1 MTREETP
8 ADAGGNPAAEEAGV
22 SSPHDSPEHLAVI
35 MDGNA
40 RSANRQN
47 RLRAEGHARGAEVLR
62 DMTRWVRER
71 GISQMTCYAL
81 STENYLERPREEVD
95 FLLDLLARYLRSE
108 REELDRLG
116 ICFRVIGRTAELP
129 DETGQLL
136 EETVAL
142 TKQNRD
148 LVLRLAIN
156 YGGRAELNDA
166 VSRLQNSAAGTQ
178 LKDCLYEPEMP
189 DVDLL
194 IRSGGEIRLSNF
206 LPWQTSYAELHFS
219 PVLWPDF
226 TEADLDQALDQYS
239 RRTRRFGRLP
249 AWDSEAQ

>member
-1 MTREETP
+1 MTRDEIPAEAGDTPVEEET
-8 ADAGGNPAAEEAGV
+8 EV
-22 SSPHDSPEHLAVI
+22 SSPHDPPEHLAVI
-35 MDGNA
+35 MDGNG
-40 RSANRQN
+40 RWANRQN
-47 RLRAEGHARGAEVLR
+47 RSRAEGHARGAEVLR

-71 GISQMTCYAL
+71 RISQLTCYAL

-108 REELDRLG
+108 REELNRLG
-116 ICFRVIGRTAELP
+116 ICFRVIGRIAELP
-129 DETGQLL
+129 RESRELL
-136 EETVAL
+136 EETVSL
-142 TKQNRD
+142 TRQNRD

-156 YGGRAELNDA
+156 YGGRAELDDA
-166 VSRLQNSAAGTQ
+166 ATLLQGSVEGT
-178 LKDCLYEPEMP
+178 KMEECLYEPGMP

-249 AWDSEAQ
+249 AWDSEAE

>member
-35 MDGNA
+35 MDGNG
-40 RSANRQN
+40 RWANRQN
-47 RLRAEGHARGAEVLR
+47 RSRAEGHARGAEVLR

-116 ICFRVIGRTAELP
+116 I
-129 DETGQLL
+129 
-136 EETVAL
+136 
-142 TKQNRD
+142 
-148 LVLRLAIN
+148 
-156 YGGRAELNDA
+156 
-166 VSRLQNSAAGTQ
+166 
-178 LKDCLYEPEMP
+178 
-189 DVDLL
+189 
-194 IRSGGEIRLSNF
+194 
-206 LPWQTSYAELHFS
+206 
-219 PVLWPDF
+219 
-226 TEADLDQALDQYS
+226 
-239 RRTRRFGRLP
+239 
-249 AWDSEAQ
+249 

>member
-1 MTREETP
+1 MTRDEIPAEAGDTPVEEET
-8 ADAGGNPAAEEAGV
+8 EV
-22 SSPHDSPEHLAVI
+22 SSSHDPPEHLAVI
-35 MDGNA
+35 MDGNG
-40 RSANRQN
+40 RWANRQN
-47 RLRAEGHARGAEVLR
+47 RSRAEGHARGAEVLR

-71 GISQMTCYAL
+71 RISQLTCYAL

-108 REELDRLG
+108 REELNRLG
-116 ICFRVIGRTAELP
+116 ICFRVIGRIAELP
-129 DETGQLL
+129 RESRELL
-136 EETVAL
+136 EETVSL
-142 TKQNRD
+142 TRQNRD

-156 YGGRAELNDA
+156 YGGRAELDDA
-166 VSRLQNSAAGTQ
+166 ATLLQGSVEGT
-178 LKDCLYEPEMP
+178 KMEECLYEPGMP

-249 AWDSEAQ
+249 AWDSEAE